1 MRLHLR
7 VRNLPEDGELLDY
20 VEHRAGFA
28 LGRFSARIHTLHV
41 TLTDDNGPR
50 GGIDKNCCATAR
62 VQGLPSI
69 TVSSRDASTRRAV
82 DRALSRIARSVRRAL
97 DVRQE
102 PRFRGTWPSL
112 EPPGSRNEVAR

>member
-7 VRNLPEDGELLDY
+7 IRDLPDGAELLDY
-20 VEHRAGFA
+20 VEHRARLA
-28 LGRFSARIHTLHV
+28 LGRFSARIHTLYV
-41 TLTDDNGPR
+41 TLTDENGPR
-50 GGIDKNCCATAR
+50 GGIDKNCCVTAR

-69 TVSSRDASTRRAV
+69 TVSSRDVSTRRAV
-82 DRALSRIARSVRRAL
+82 DRALARIARSVRRAL

-112 EPPGSRNEVAR
+112 EPPGRSNEVLR